1 MTLYNNRKHQKS
13 LLSLVFSWKTKSEK
27 QNAVNT
33 PRVLF
38 SEVFCR
44 WQQRWMIITK
54 IEKKFSFT
62 RKKNICGRQELDRT
76 REKNLKHL
84 FHAVYWFLLNC
95 QRSIFL
101 TVPIIFRTRFYQAV
115 SNALDGTR
123 KTPLTGFTRTSH
135 FSPVS
140 SVTRQAVQTTG
151 DLERLKINSDWKL
164 FLIKWLRDFSL
175 NSRRANENQ

>member
-1 MTLYNNRKHQKS
+1 MILCNSRKTPKIFAFTRFLMKNRIRETKHCEHTLGS
-13 LLSLVFSWKTKSEK
+13 
-27 QNAVNT
+27 
-33 PRVLF
+33 F

-54 IEKKFSFT
+54 IEKISFT

-76 REKNLKHL
+76 REKSLKHL

-101 TVPIIFRTRFYQAV
+101 TVPIIFRTEFYQAV
-115 SNALDGTR
+115 SNALDGYR
-123 KTPLTGFTRTSH
+123 KTPLTGFTRTIH
-135 FSPVS
+135 FFSPVS
-140 SVTRQAVQTTG
+140 SVTCQTVQTTG

-164 FLIKWLRDFSL
+164 FVIKWLREFSL
-175 NSRRANENQ
+175 K